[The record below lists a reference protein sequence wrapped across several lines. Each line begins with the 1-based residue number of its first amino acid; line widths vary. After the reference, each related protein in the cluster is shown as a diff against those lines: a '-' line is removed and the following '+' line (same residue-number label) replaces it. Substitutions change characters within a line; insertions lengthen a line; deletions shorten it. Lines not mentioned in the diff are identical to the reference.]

1 MTTTGTGSEST
12 PSRVSVALVS
22 NRIVKGIAII
32 AALFTIYT
40 EGATGYLKTE
50 EAIQA
55 KAAAANAAVK
65 QGGEARQAEA
75 ELAEWKS
82 ITETEIARN
91 AERKQRAEAKKATAD
106 AKRADAEATIAAQT
120 SGNSEVKAKAEA
132 DAMEGE
138 AAIKEQQII
147 IERER
152 AAQAERLNQAE
163 ATNAEYQAAAQKFA
177 NLAQSNRINLDTGA
191 IMNNYIL
198 GRH

>member
-1 MTTTGTGSEST
+1 MTEQPLMRWRDIPAALLKNRWVQLFAVLFALLELYNQGAIPAFITTQ
-12 PSRVSVALVS
+12 
-22 NRIVKGIAII
+22 KGIETQAI
-32 AALFTIYT
+32 AD
-40 EGATGYLKTE
+40 
-50 EAIQA
+50 
-55 KAAAANAAVK
+55 NA
-65 QGGEARQAEA
+65 QLRQKAEA

-106 AKRADAEATIAAQT
+106 AKRADAEAAIAAQT